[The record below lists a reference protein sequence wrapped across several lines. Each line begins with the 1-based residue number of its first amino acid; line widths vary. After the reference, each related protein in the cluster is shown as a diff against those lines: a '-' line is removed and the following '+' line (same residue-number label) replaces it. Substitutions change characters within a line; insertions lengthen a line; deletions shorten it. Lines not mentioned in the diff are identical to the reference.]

1 MARDYPNTYNI
12 AYFLM
17 DRPAYNKEI
26 HTGLVPADLDSPEK
40 PLATEV
46 KQQQSRYPKQEL
58 EPIEK
63 VTLKDITCTL
73 TEELKEPKPS
83 HETSLEADALPSH
96 IEIEKQTCGPNDDP
110 KRTNPF

>member
-1 MARDYPNTYNI
+1 MAKYYPNTYNI

-26 HTGLVPADLDSPEK
+26 HTGLFPADLDSPKK
-40 PLATEV
+40 PLTTEV
-46 KQQQSRYPKQEL
+46 KQQQPPYPKQEL

-83 HETSLEADALPSH
+83 NETSLEADALPSH
-96 IEIEKQTCGPNDDP
+96 IEIEKQTCEPDDDP